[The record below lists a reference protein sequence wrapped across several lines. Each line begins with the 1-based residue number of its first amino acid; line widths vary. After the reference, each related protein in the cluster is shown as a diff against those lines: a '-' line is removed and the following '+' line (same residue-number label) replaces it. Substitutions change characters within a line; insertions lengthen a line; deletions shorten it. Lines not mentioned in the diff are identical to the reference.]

1 MDKKKVLLTMS
12 NFLTDHNLLTSIQRV
27 NYYFDEPKIFFY
39 YTEIDKKSPYFKKK
53 FSKVTQGIY
62 GSGSSF
68 FDKETALIKC
78 LGEIIER
85 LCQEIYIPTNIVY
98 RRFTEIETLAL
109 DPAIHTKS
117 NKIRNKKIGWV
128 EAQNIKTQKKIFV
141 PAQYAHYTFSD
152 TQKEEMIT
160 TLIST
165 GGALGTSKEQALLT
179 GLYELIE
186 RDAFTTTYL
195 IKAPVKKIDI
205 TSIPDKK
212 IQIINK
218 YLSKYLLEWH
228 MFDIS
233 NDLQVPTYLS
243 FIIDRTGVGQALSV
257 GASSRLNHLEAI
269 LNSVTEACMTRP
281 WSRASLSNKNAIF
294 SILNTDR
301 KRIQQ
306 RIERAFYWF
315 LPDKIK
321 LVNFWLKKPLQKLN
335 VSSKKRSISQQL
347 NFILNKIDTNN
358 IYYCDIT
365 HDALKKYGLY
375 VYKVFDPY
383 LNGLYLD
390 ENETR
395 AAINPERLKK
405 VANYFKMEKYT
416 INQVP
421 HPFL

>member
-1 MDKKKVLLTMS
+1 MNNKKNLLKI
-12 NFLTDHNLLTSIQRV
+12 NKFLTDNNLLTSIQRV
-27 NYYFDEPKIFFY
+27 NYYFDEPQMFFY
-39 YTEIDKKSPYFKKK
+39 FTELNRKSKYFKNNV
-53 FSKVTQGIY
+53 SKVSQEIY

-78 LGEIIER
+78 LGEAIER
-85 LCQEIYIPTNIVY
+85 LCQQTFQPSNIIYKRFSEIQSP
-98 RRFTEIETLAL
+98 AL
-109 DPAIHTKS
+109 DPAIHTETDE
-117 NKIRNKKIGWV
+117 IRNKKIGWIQAYNV
-128 EAQNIKTQKKIFV
+128 KTNKKWLA
-141 PAQYAHYTFSD
+141 PAQYAHYTFTD
-152 TQKEEMIT
+152 IQKEETIT

-165 GGALGTSKEQALLT
+165 GGALGLTKKQALLS

-195 IKAPVKKIDI
+195 IKAPVKKINI
-205 TSIPDKK
+205 NSIHDEK

-218 YLSKYLLEWH
+218 YLPKYLLEWH
-228 MFDIS
+228 LFDIS
-233 NDLQVPTYLS
+233 NDLQIPTYLS

-257 GASSRLNHLEAI
+257 GASSRLDHSEAI

-281 WSRASLSNKNAIF
+281 WARASLSNKNSIF
-294 SILNTDR
+294 AILNTDR

-315 LPDKIK
+315 LPEKIQ
-321 LVNFWLKKPLQKLN
+321 LVNFWLKKNPINININSEKYT
-335 VSSKKRSISQQL
+335 ISQQWEFL
-347 NFILNKIDTNN
+347 LKTIDTSNL
-358 IYYCDIT
+358 YYCDIT
-365 HDALKKYGLY
+365 HDVLKKYGLY

-395 AAINPERLKK
+395 AAINPERLKQ
-405 VANYFKMEKYT
+405 VADFFGIKNYT
-416 INQVP
+416 LNPIP